1 MARRHKQQD
10 PLTDGES
17 ATAVAEPP
25 PETNG
30 TYTTPSLPEQPP
42 PVENGTPPNRPV
54 KAIRV
59 AVGDGVRIEG
69 SIWPREIT
77 VDGKL
82 VTVYAAT
89 IRKTYRGEDGEYRHT
104 GSYRGSEIP
113 LVQYVLGAC
122 AQWILDQRREDDPP
136 F

>member
-10 PLTDGES
+10 PPTDGES
-17 ATAVAEPP
+17 ATAVAEAP
-25 PETNG
+25 PESNG
-30 TYTTPSLPEQPP
+30 TYTVPSSAEQQPP
-42 PVENGTPPNRPV
+42 NENRTAPNRPV
-54 KAIRV
+54 KTIKV
-59 AVGDGVRIEG
+59 AVGDGVKIEG

-77 VDGKL
+77 VEGKL
-82 VTVYAAT
+82 VTVYSAT
-89 IRKTYRGEDGEYRHT
+89 IRKTYRGEDGEYRHS